1 MSSEVRGMYLL
12 KRDSLIRDVTVYRT
26 ARPSRKRLRRR
37 IPLCVGVVFGP
48 TKVARFG
55 NSVALLRN
63 REFLSLAGTAF
74 ARSQAYSTII
84 IALALYADAFGTSG
98 FIEGLWGTAFA
109 SVQLLIVLPL
119 GRKIDT
125 GNAKRWLLAGLL
137 INVLV
142 FAGYMFI
149 GDPVNAEIVALLKSV
164 GAGALWT
171 TNGSIQV
178 VLVRM
183 LQGIGASILW
193 ITGST
198 VVGQISPDDESG
210 RWLGS
215 YNQVAAFSSL
225 AGDLVGGLLL
235 SMYDPLQS
243 RVVFIVLAAVTMV
256 AFVLVY
262 FELRDNPGGGVDDP
276 EAQSGIGTIKKL
288 LKLPMLRSL
297 VLFRLSFSVG
307 KMAVIIFLPILART
321 EFGIDAFAIGWILA
335 GGKLTKSLLQGYV
348 GDLTDQIGDRAK
360 FVAAGALVYGFGI
373 ALIPLSLPAEET
385 MGRFY
390 LGYFGHG
397 QELGGGFL
405 VLFLAYAILGIG
417 DSIRLPASMALFV
430 EEGEKYDSVASAMS
444 LRSISW
450 KIGQTAGPLGVGL
463 IKDFVGTV
471 QAFLTASAFVVFATG
486 VFWLTH
492 TMSGESEP
500 AVAD

>member
-1 MSSEVRGMYLL
+1 
-12 KRDSLIRDVTVYRT
+12 
-26 ARPSRKRLRRR
+26 
-37 IPLCVGVVFGP
+37 
-48 TKVARFG
+48 VARFG

-142 FAGYMFI
+142 FVGYM
-149 GDPVNAEIVALLKSV
+149 GVSNSV
-164 GAGALWT
+164 DV
-171 TNGSIQV
+171 IF
-178 VLVRM
+178 VRM

-243 RVVFIVLAAVTMV
+243 RVVYAVLALVTLV

-262 FELRDNPGGGVDDP
+262 FELRDDPGGGVDDP
-276 EAQSGIGTIKKL
+276 EAQSGVGTIKKL

-360 FVAAGALVYGFGI
+360 FVAVGALVYGFGI

-492 TMSGESEP
+492 TMSGDSEAA
-500 AVAD
+500 AVD

>member
-1 MSSEVRGMYLL
+1 M
-12 KRDSLIRDVTVYRT
+12 
-26 ARPSRKRLRRR
+26 
-37 IPLCVGVVFGP
+37 
-48 TKVARFG
+48 ARFG

-63 REFLSLAGTAF
+63 REFLALAGTAF

-109 SVQLLIVLPL
+109 VMQLLIVLPL

-125 GNAKRWLLAGLL
+125 GNAKRWLLGGLVV
-137 INVLV
+137 NVFV
-142 FAGYMFI
+142 FVGYMF
-149 GDPVNAEIVALLKSV
+149 V
-164 GAGALWT
+164 T
-171 TNGSIQV
+171 TSIDV
-178 VLVRM
+178 IFVRM
-183 LQGIGASILW
+183 LQGIGASMLW

-225 AGDLVGGLLL
+225 AGDVVGGLLL
-235 SMYDPLQS
+235 TIYDPLQS
-243 RVVFIVLAAVTMV
+243 RVVYALLAAVTIL

-262 FELRDNPGGGVDDP
+262 YNLRDDPGGGVDDP
-276 EAQSGIGTIKKL
+276 EAQSGVGTIKKL

-307 KMAVIIFLPILART
+307 KMAVIIFLPILAST
-321 EFGIDAFAIGWILA
+321 EFGIGAFAIGWILA
-335 GGKLTKSLLQGYV
+335 GGKLTKSLFQGYV
-348 GDLTDQIGDRAK
+348 GDLTDRIGDRAK

-373 ALIPLSLPAEET
+373 ALIPLSLPAEEM

-405 VLFLAYAILGIG
+405 VLFGAYAVLGIG

-471 QAFLTASAFVVFATG
+471 EAFLTASVFVVFATG

-492 TMSGESEP
+492 TLSKEP
-500 AVAD
+500 EGVEASLGD